1 MATRTP
7 ASTEAAGHRQSQR
20 VFPGVF
26 QLGRLDFQGDGS
38 VRQVREVG
46 ILDTP
51 RANRTSVFEPFDFD
65 RLCGQRLVQRGFLRL
80 LLDIDGRLGRDLGAV
95 GLVATILYVPLSL
108 TGSADAIS
116 SSSVPSGNNR
126 MAIRLFCRHFQW
138 LAFVH
143 FGGDWEFVAQKFCR
157 LAGQSQL
164 SCGRRFSYG
173 ASCPGRL
180 LHETE
185 RR

>member
-1 MATRTP
+1 M
-7 ASTEAAGHRQSQR
+7 
-20 VFPGVF
+20 
-26 QLGRLDFQGDGS
+26 
-38 VRQVREVG
+38 REVG

-116 SSSVPSGNNR
+116 SSAVPSGNNR
-126 MAIRLFCRHFQW
+126 TAIRSSGITSWPSLYHLTSGRGLPLTFAVNFSGSPSSTLVATGNLSPKSSAGSLVRVNSAAAVASPTALVA
-138 LAFVH
+138 LAVYYT
-143 FGGDWEFVAQKFCR
+143 KPI
-157 LAGQSQL
+157 LTKMKL
-164 SCGRRFSYG
+164 
-173 ASCPGRL
+173 
-180 LHETE
+180 
-185 RR
+185 